1 MVELIVDN
9 VIKQHY
15 ASISCPIIKT
25 TWIWGSP
32 QILAVYRGVAAE
44 PSKCKTQLNASPSR
58 TQAPADRGLQEE
70 AIELPLLGEP
80 SRPWP
85 GKGETV
91 EPTGA
96 RYREDGVG
104 NDRCNRLVARPVV
117 EDREPEHG
125 RLFSRGQLTE
135 APTGEERWTGEEWD
149 VGSQVD
155 PHAQGPQQAWNGH
168 YS

>member
-1 MVELIVDN
+1 M
-9 VIKQHY
+9 
-15 ASISCPIIKT
+15 
-25 TWIWGSP
+25 
-32 QILAVYRGVAAE
+32 AAE

-135 APTGEERWTGEEWD
+135 APTGRKVDGRGVGRWFTGRPACSRPTTSLEWPLLITHREGGLGLEN
-149 VGSQVD
+149 GSKIS
-155 PHAQGPQQAWNGH
+155 HL
-168 YS
+168 SRLFL